1 MKEIHVVAALIRN
14 GCHLYATQ
22 RGYGD
27 LKGGWEFPGGK
38 IQEGESPEEAL
49 KREIMEELN
58 TEIAVGALYDTIEY
72 DYPTF
77 HLSMKCYWCTVVRGD
92 LTLNEH
98 MNARWL
104 TEEELDQVEWLP
116 ADEQLITRLKKE
128 GFAIKNLVFDIGGV
142 LLSYRWQDMFRE
154 FGLGEEELLRV
165 GNQIFTDD
173 AWTNRFDRGI
183 INHMELMDYYA
194 NKYPQDQEVITWFIE
209 NGRQMKVD
217 RPEVWQEVRTLKEQ
231 GYKIYLLSNYSDYLF
246 HLHTENAD
254 FMKILDGKIISY
266 EPNYV
271 KPEPEIYECL
281 LERYHLKREECLFFD
296 DRLENVKGS
305 HAVGMD
311 AVQVTSR
318 EMIHDLLSTMA
329 KGISFFSK
337 R

>member
-38 IQEGESPEEAL
+38 IQEGESPQEAL

-77 HLSMKCYWCTVVRGD
+77 HLVMECYWCSVIRGE
-92 LTLNEH
+92 LILKEH

-104 TEEELDQVEWLP
+104 TKEELREVDWLP
-116 ADEQLITRLKKE
+116 ADEQLISRLETE
-128 GFAIKNLVFDIGGV
+128 GFAIKNLIFDIGGV
-142 LLSYRWQDMFRE
+142 LLQYRWMDMFLE
-154 FGLGEEELLRV
+154 YGLDETNAIRLGD
-165 GNQIFTDD
+165 QIFKDD
-173 AWTNRFDRGI
+173 AWTNCFDRGTM
-183 INHMELMDYYA
+183 NHHELIAYFA
-194 NKYPQDQEVITWFIE
+194 EKYPEDKEITTWFIE

-217 RPEVWQEVRTLKEQ
+217 RPDVWKNVRALKEK
-231 GYKIYLLSNYSDYLF
+231 GYRIYLLSNYSDYLF
-246 HLHTENAD
+246 HLHTEGTD
-254 FMKILDGKIISY
+254 FMDILDGQIISY
-266 EPNYV
+266 DPKCV
-271 KPEPEIYECL
+271 KPEPEIYETL

-296 DRLENVKGS
+296 DRLENVYGS
-305 HAVGMD
+305 HNVGMD

-318 EMIHDLLSTMA
+318 EMIRDLLASMLV
-329 KGISFFSK
+329 K
-337 R
+337 RA